1 MFCLNMSS
9 KVKFIYDKIFTN
21 VTLIRSHLP
30 HGYSIPFFAT
40 LVTGNHN
47 KDGIVTPKNYPKKN
61 SKTLWMIEKIPLM
74 LLWQTMTNKA

>member
-1 MFCLNMSS
+1 MDIQFL
-9 KVKFIYDKIFTN
+9 
-21 VTLIRSHLP
+21 
-30 HGYSIPFFAT
+30 FFAT